1 MNYQN
6 LFRFEINFKAIAV
19 LVLLAILPNIL
30 GMANLNTVFG
40 FNLHSFQY
48 MVFVAGAIYGPIGGA
63 IAGGFGSLFSAVAMG
78 NPYIV
83 IGNIIL
89 GTTAAIM
96 MKKGIGIIPA
106 AMTGFAVQIPW
117 IWVTDVYFMKMPANI
132 VAMLIV
138 ALLFSNLIWAIAA
151 KFTFKKIAKA
161 IEL

>member
-6 LFRFEINFKAIAV
+6 LFRFEINFKAVAV
-19 LVLLAILPNIL
+19 LVLLAVLPNIF

-40 FNLHSFQY
+40 FKLHSFQY

-89 GTTAAIM
+89 GIVAGVLIR
-96 MKKGIGIIPA
+96 KGVGIVPA
-106 AMTGFAVQIPW
+106 AMAGFAVQIPW
-117 IWVTDVYFMKMPANI
+117 IWVTDVYLMKMPVAI
-132 VAMLIV
+132 VTGIIFT
-138 ALLFSNLIWAIAA
+138 LLLSNLIWATAA
-151 KFTFKKIAKA
+151 KFTFKKIAKVV
-161 IEL
+161 E